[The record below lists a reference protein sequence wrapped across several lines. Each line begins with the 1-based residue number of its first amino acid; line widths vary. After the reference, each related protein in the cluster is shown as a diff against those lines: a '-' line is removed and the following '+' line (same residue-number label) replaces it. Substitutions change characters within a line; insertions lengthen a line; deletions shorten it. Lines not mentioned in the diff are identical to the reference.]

1 MNKNDEIVISID
13 GYSSTGSGVGHYDG
27 MAVFVPQTAVGD
39 TVRIKILKVKKN
51 YAYGKVEEIII
62 PSEDRKTPDCK
73 VFRSCGGCVYRHIT
87 YKSECE
93 IKQNKVYDAIK
104 RIGGI
109 DLSPNDIICAENI
122 CGYRNKAQYPVSQ
135 SGNAGFYA
143 PHSHRIIESDD
154 CRLQPEIFSRIL
166 KVITDWIKINNISVY
181 NEQTHQGLVRHIYL
195 RQASATNEIMV
206 VIVINGDTLDHSD
219 ILIEKLKI
227 LLGDSLK
234 SVQININKRDT
245 NVILG
250 EKCIVLYGDSYITDI
265 LCSVKI
271 RISPLSFYQVN
282 RAMAEKL
289 YEKAAEYAMPKGKTV
304 LDLYCGAGTIGLS
317 MAKDAKEI
325 IGVEIIPDAVEDAR
339 VNAQIN
345 EIHNTTFICGD
356 AAHAAAELSRKK
368 LTPDVVIVDPPRKGC
383 DEALLHT
390 IANNFCPER
399 IVYISCDCA
408 TLARDA
414 AILENEG
421 YKLIEYTPVDMFP
434 ATSHVETVAL
444 FVKKL

>member
-39 TVRIKILKVKKN
+39 TVKVKILKVKRT
-51 YAYGKVEEIII
+51 YAYGKVEEIIT
-62 PSEDRKTPDCK
+62 PSENRKTPDCK

-93 IKQNKVYDAIK
+93 IKQNKVYDAIR

-109 DLSPNDIICAENI
+109 DIKPNEIICAENI
-122 CGYRNKAQYPVSQ
+122 CGYRNKAQYPVSL

-154 CRLQPEIFSRIL
+154 CRLQPEVFSHIL
-166 KVITDWIKINNISVY
+166 KVITDWIKENGISVY
-181 NEQTHQGLVRHIYL
+181 NEQTYHGLVRHIYL
-195 RQASATNEIMV
+195 RQAAATNEIMV
-206 VIVINGDTLDHSD
+206 VIVINGDTLPHSD
-219 ILIEKLKI
+219 ILIEKLKM
-227 LLGDSLK
+227 LLCDNLK
-234 SVQININKRDT
+234 SVQININKRNT

-250 EKCIVLYGDSYITDI
+250 DTCVTLYGEKYITDI
-265 LCSVKI
+265 LCGVKI

-282 RAMAEKL
+282 RTMAEKL
-289 YEKAAEYAMPKGKTV
+289 YKKAAEYAMPTGKTV

-345 EIHNTTFICGD
+345 GISNATFICGD
-356 AAHAAAELSRKK
+356 AAHAATELSLQK

-390 IANNFCPER
+390 ISNDFSPER

-434 ATSHVETVAL
+434 STSHVETVAL
-444 FVKKL
+444 LCRNL